1 MSFVHDS
8 IAQAGS
14 IGIGFSNV
22 GTGILAYVLTI
33 VIVLLA
39 LLGIIELC
47 RIPLDLHR
55 RRIRKEEKARKKQE
69 EKDRKAMEK
78 ARKKGEPV
86 PPPPEEH
93 HEEHH
98 GEPPVG

>member
-55 RRIRKEEKARKKQE
+55 RRIRKEEKARKK
-69 EKDRKAMEK
+69 
-78 ARKKGEPV
+78 GEPV